1 MSRILSVSC
10 MLLFFFLLLLFPSAA
25 ADGASAGILLW
36 YRKILP
42 VLLPFTLAS
51 RLMEASNIIS
61 FLPPAVG
68 MAVLGWCCGYPM
80 GAICA
85 SILVRNGK
93 LTCRQGELLL
103 PLCSQPSPMFL
114 VGYLRTQA
122 GGLEPLPLLAAAYLP
137 PLLILLPL
145 LCIYGKESN
154 GKTEKTAGD
163 LHILRIRDCENCWFA
178 SCRIL
183 LKIGAYVLVF
193 SILIAI
199 LHPFLSEIP
208 QVQPLLAGVLEMTT
222 GIGLLADSGLPS
234 PLRGSLGLFLVCF
247 GGCSCIAQTLACL
260 EDSPLTGKYFW
271 KGKLFLASVSATF
284 YYICQGGISFLL

>member
-10 MLLFFFLLLLFPSAA
+10 MLLFFFLLLFFPSAA

-80 GAICA
+80 GAIWA
-85 SILVRNGK
+85 AILVRNGK

-122 GGLEPLPLLAAAYLP
+122 GGLEPLPLLA
-137 PLLILLPL
+137 
-145 LCIYGKESN
+145 
-154 GKTEKTAGD
+154 
-163 LHILRIRDCENCWFA
+163 
-178 SCRIL
+178 

-199 LHPFLSEIP
+199 LHPFLSGIP
-208 QVQPLLAGVLEMTT
+208 QGQPLLAGVLEMTT

-271 KGKLFLASVSATF
+271 KGKLLLASVSATF

>member
-10 MLLFFFLLLLFPSAA
+10 MLLFFFLLLFFPSAA

-80 GAICA
+80 GAIWA
-85 SILVRNGK
+85 AILVRNGK

-122 GGLEPLPLLAAAYLP
+122 GGLEPASTPCGSISSTALDSSPTALHLWKRKQRKNRENSWRSSYP
-137 PLLILLPL
+137 PNP
-145 LCIYGKESN
+145 
-154 GKTEKTAGD
+154 
-163 LHILRIRDCENCWFA
+163 
-178 SCRIL
+178 
-183 LKIGAYVLVF
+183 
-193 SILIAI
+193 
-199 LHPFLSEIP
+199 
-208 QVQPLLAGVLEMTT
+208 
-222 GIGLLADSGLPS
+222 
-234 PLRGSLGLFLVCF
+234 
-247 GGCSCIAQTLACL
+247 
-260 EDSPLTGKYFW
+260 
-271 KGKLFLASVSATF
+271 
-284 YYICQGGISFLL
+284 